1 MCYFGAY
8 VSLYPA
14 LLSTLHT
21 LPGRFALQ
29 NPSFIVFLLSILVP
43 YRVSL
48 SSIGPSNVM
57 QSEFITE

>member
-14 LLSTLHT
+14 LPSTLHT
-21 LPGRFALQ
+21 FPGVFALQ

-48 SSIGPSNVM
+48 SSIGPANVM
-57 QSEFITE
+57 QSKFVSE